1 MRVILA
7 ATVEN
12 HLLDHRPRQLQVE
25 SPGHIGNANQ
35 RIGKLYVALP
45 VVGKGAKG
53 LMGSMYDCEP
63 AILRKLENINL
74 PCLADIEQQDVM
86 RFGERKQEIASISPL
101 PPEMVPSRPAA
112 GTAVA
117 KAA

>member
-1 MRVILA
+1 MKAHVIGYEIA
-7 ATVEN
+7 EGVSKKT
-12 HLLDHRPRQLQVE
+12 
-25 SPGHIGNANQ
+25 GNAYS
-35 RIGKLYVALP
+35 IGKLYVALP
-45 VVGKGAKG
+45 VIGKGAKG

-63 AILRKLENINL
+63 AILRKLENIPL

-101 PPEMVPSRPAA
+101 PPEMTPTRPAA

-117 KAA
+117 KAV